1 MSHQS
6 ISPLT
11 LFRPGGGGMPPPLSF
26 FGNYSET
33 VQFSILKFS
42 DFSQIR
48 VSDIFGLIHF
58 FVSFSV
64 WAVEGHFFA
73 HISEIWP
80 KNGDFQNFWK
90 IFKPFSA
97 EINMLTSNLWN
108 YNKNW
113 EKIFFL
119 TFLVYLRTIFRK
131 FWKKFWN
138 FFFQVGCLF
147 LLNWRWGIQILQKF
161 LKKIIFSDFST
172 HFRLFLAFF
181 TWKSQISTWSR
192 A

>member
-1 MSHQS
+1 
-6 ISPLT
+6 
-11 LFRPGGGGMPPPLSF
+11 MPPPLSF

-42 DFSQIR
+42 DFSQII

-113 EKIFFL
+113 EKNFFL

-131 FWKKFWN
+131 FWKKFWK
-138 FFFQVGCLF
+138 FFFSSGVSIPTKLTMGNPNF
-147 LLNWRWGIQILQKF
+147 AKF
-161 LKKIIFSDFST
+161 LKNN
-172 HFRLFLAFF
+172 HFWR
-181 TWKSQISTWSR
+181 S
-192 A
+192 

>member
-1 MSHQS
+1 M
-6 ISPLT
+6 
-11 LFRPGGGGMPPPLSF
+11 
-26 FGNYSET
+26 
-33 VQFSILKFS
+33 
-42 DFSQIR
+42 
-48 VSDIFGLIHF
+48 DIFGLIHF
-58 FVSFSV
+58 FVSFLV

-73 HISEIWP
+73 YISEIWP

-113 EKIFFL
+113 EKNFFL

-147 LLNWRWGIQILQKF
+147 LLNWPWGIQILQNF
-161 LKKIIFSDFST
+161 WKIIIFGVVST
-172 HFRLFLAFF
+172 YFRLFLAIL
-181 TWKSQISTWSR
+181 TSKS
-192 A
+192 

>member
-1 MSHQS
+1 M
-6 ISPLT
+6 
-11 LFRPGGGGMPPPLSF
+11 GGGCHPPLSF

-42 DFSQIR
+42 DFSQII

-73 HISEIWP
+73 YMSEIWP
-80 KNGDFQNFWK
+80 KNGDFQIFWK

-97 EINMLTSNLWN
+97 EINTLTSNLWN

-113 EKIFFL
+113 KKKNFFNFFIVSQIWSQHVNFSWKRLENFSKIL
-119 TFLVYLRTIFRK
+119 KITIFWSNFWYVRK
-131 FWKKFWN
+131 KVTLYSPNRKRYKKMY
-138 FFFQVGCLF
+138 
-147 LLNWRWGIQILQKF
+147 
-161 LKKIIFSDFST
+161 
-172 HFRLFLAFF
+172 
-181 TWKSQISTWSR
+181 
-192 A
+192 

>member
-1 MSHQS
+1 MRHFALKLFILHRALRPSHHRQWLPLQ
-6 ISPLT
+6 IMLT
-11 LFRPGGGGMPPPLSF
+11 LFRPGRWMPPPPLSF

-64 WAVEGHFFA
+64 LAVEGHFFA
-73 HISEIWP
+73 YISEIWP

-97 EINMLTSNLWN
+97 EINMLTLNLWN

-113 EKIFFL
+113 KKKIFD
-119 TFLVYLRTIFRK
+119 
-131 FWKKFWN
+131 
-138 FFFQVGCLF
+138 
-147 LLNWRWGIQILQKF
+147 
-161 LKKIIFSDFST
+161 IFSVPKD
-172 HFRLFLAFF
+172 HF
-181 TWKSQISTWSR
+181 
-192 A
+192 